1 MSSKIYSV
9 NLTKDADADME
20 FFERNQPHNFK
31 KAAKL
36 LVELALH
43 PRQGSGRPERL
54 KFDLAGKWSRRIDDE
69 HRMVYTI
76 DDDVVTVEV
85 LKMRYHYE

>member
-1 MSSKIYSV
+1 MYKVDLSDTAK
-9 NLTKDADADME
+9 KDMW
-20 FFERNQPHNFK
+20 FFERSQPHNYRK
-31 KAAKL
+31 VRKL
-36 LVELALH
+36 LEELALH
-43 PRQGSGRPERL
+43 PKIGSGRPEQL
-54 KFDLAGKWSRRIDDE
+54 KYDLAGKWSRRIDDE